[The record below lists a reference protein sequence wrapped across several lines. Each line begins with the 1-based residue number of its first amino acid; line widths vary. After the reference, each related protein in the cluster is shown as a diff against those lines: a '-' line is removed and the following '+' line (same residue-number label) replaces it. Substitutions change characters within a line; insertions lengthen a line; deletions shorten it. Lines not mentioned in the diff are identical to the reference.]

1 MNNEE
6 RIAYMQGIVEGIT
19 MYAVWKN
26 GEQVVGIMET
36 PLWKVT
42 QPYTVKIDAPLNAIA

>member
-26 GEQVVGIMET
+26 SEQVGVMET

-42 QPYTVKIDAPLNAIA
+42 QPYTVKIDALSNANR